1 MAGLFRWRLEFLRV
15 AGGWCPQIEY
25 HMRDLCNRLGFV
37 METRAQD
44 ARADSANP
52 VVSLNLYSRSD
63 TFSVTLF

>member
-1 MAGLFRWRLEFLRV
+1 M

-37 METRAQD
+37 MKTRAQD
-44 ARADSANP
+44 ARAESANP
-52 VVSLNLYSRSD
+52 VVSPNLYSRSD